1 MPKVSVIIPVFNG
14 AETIGR
20 ALQSVFA
27 QTFTDYE
34 IVVVNDGS
42 TDGTA
47 SVLAGYGEKIRVVS
61 QSNRG
66 LSAARNAGIAASQ
79 GEYVALLDDDDRWLP
94 EKLALC
100 VPVLDADP
108 DCALVYTG
116 MLKVD
121 ADGRPLSGPYGAPR
135 GVESPTMKDML
146 ELPWNLVPSRNVI
159 RRSVLERC
167 GGFNE
172 RFVSSNEDLYFLLQA
187 RPHGH
192 FRRIPAVLLHKDTRP
207 DYPKMLDREPQCDL
221 LVKLVR
227 ERYGSSARNFI
238 RVYRHQRAKHLA
250 RLGRDLMAQGRP
262 ADARRCLARVLHYMP
277 TSPKIYFRYLR
288 TFLPAR
294 VARAVSRQRRGT
306 A

>member
-42 TDGTA
+42 TDDTA

-79 GEYVALLDDDDRWLP
+79 GEYVALLDDDDQWLP

-121 ADGRPLSGPYGAPR
+121 ADGRPLSGPYGSPR
-135 GVESPTMKDML
+135 GVESPTMQEML
-146 ELPWNLVPSRNVI
+146 ERPWNLVPP
-159 RRSVLERC
+159 
-167 GGFNE
+167 
-172 RFVSSNEDLYFLLQA
+172 D
-187 RPHGH
+187 HG
-192 FRRIPAVLLHKDTRP
+192 
-207 DYPKMLDREPQCDL
+207 
-221 LVKLVR
+221 
-227 ERYGSSARNFI
+227 
-238 RVYRHQRAKHLA
+238 
-250 RLGRDLMAQGRP
+250 
-262 ADARRCLARVLHYMP
+262 
-277 TSPKIYFRYLR
+277 
-288 TFLPAR
+288 
-294 VARAVSRQRRGT
+294 
-306 A
+306 